1 MKILNADKLH
11 DELDQISSK
20 SATGEWQLIPIRDFR
35 ILMGRTE
42 IPNRDMV
49 SRSKLRDALKEEICK
64 SCFYNPEQR
73 YTSSN
78 CMECTLRKLIETAP
92 EALEEGDKE

>member
-1 MKILNADKLH
+1 MKVLNADKLH
-11 DELDQISSK
+11 DELDQISK
-20 SATGEWQLIPIRDFR
+20 RADFGEMALIPIRDFR

-42 IPNRDMV
+42 IHSGDMV

>member
-11 DELDQISSK
+11 DELSQISK
-20 SATGEWQLIPIRDFR
+20 RADFGEMALIPIRDFR
-35 ILMGRTE
+35 ILMGRAE
-42 IPNRDMV
+42 IPNEDMV

-64 SCFYNPEQR
+64 SCFDDPEQR

-78 CMECTLRKLIETAP
+78 CMECTLRKHVETAP
-92 EALEEGDKE
+92 AALEEGDKE